1 MFTANGTG
9 KLKRV
14 LMSPPS
20 YLEAKPINAIAEKY
34 VGVPFDK
41 EKMREEYEA
50 LKALYRGEGIE
61 IEELPADPARP
72 NSVFARDFGGCV
84 REGYILGRYRIP
96 LREKETADYG
106 AKMKALGIPLL
117 CQVRHGHFEGGDFI
131 FLDDK
136 TIAIGMVARSDP
148 EGVEEIRQAL
158 TPLGYTVLAV
168 PADPVYLH
176 IDLLFNLVA
185 PHLALA
191 YEKALP
197 PEFLEEVKKRDIEL
211 IPVPDELVMNLGS
224 NVQALGG
231 GKVAALAS
239 NHKVNALMEKKGL
252 TVLEVDIEEI
262 CKSGGGPHCMTFP
275 LEREEK

>member
-1 MFTANGTG
+1 MFVYNGTG
-9 KLKRV
+9 KLTRV

-20 YLEAKPINAIAEKY
+20 YLEARPINAIAEKY
-34 VGVPFDK
+34 VGQPFDK
-41 EKMREEYEA
+41 EKMREEYES
-50 LKALYRGEGIE
+50 LKALYRGEGIT
-61 IEELPADPARP
+61 IEELPADPERP

-117 CQVRHGHFEGGDFI
+117 CQVREGHFEGGDFI
-131 FLDDK
+131 FLDEK
-136 TIAIGMVARSDP
+136 TIAVGMVARSDAA
-148 EGVEEIRQAL
+148 GVEEIRRAL
-158 TPLGYTVLAV
+158 VPLGYTVLSV

-197 PEFLEEVKKRDIEL
+197 REFLEEVKKRDIEL
-211 IPVPDELVMNLGS
+211 ISVPGDLVMNLGS
-224 NVQALGG
+224 NVEALGD

-239 NHKVNALMEKKGL
+239 NHRVNLLMEKKGL
-252 TVLEVDIEEI
+252 TVLEADITEI

-275 LEREEK
+275 LERK